1 MPAETPEVITTNK
14 PLQKKWLI
22 TFFSGTTLALGSE
35 LLNQNGFNGPVT
47 QGSFVWGVVMMVAG
61 CIALVLS
68 EKKQKW
74 SGVEPEES
82 DIELWDTHE

>member
-14 PLQKKWLI
+14 SLQKKMI
-22 TFFSGTTLALGSE
+22 DNIFSGTTLALGSE

-47 QGSFVWGVVMMVAG
+47 QGSFVWGIVIMVAG